1 MTNRKSLFTSCLAA
15 ILLCI
20 CTSALAQVKVTGT
33 ITDSEGFALPGVV
46 VQEAQTSPVNAV
58 LSDKDGIYSITVAS
72 SKSKLLFTCVGMT
85 DYTAAVGNRTKID
98 VVMEDDAIALE
109 TIVVTGY
116 QTVNKRELASAVSIV
131 KADDIKLAG
140 VTSIDQMLQGQVAG
154 MQVLQTS
161 GSPGSTAKIRVR
173 GTSSIIGNRSP
184 LWVLDGVVL
193 DEPVEVDHTDLSGDD
208 AEYMVG
214 NAISGVNPNDI
225 ESITVLKDASA
236 TAIYGVQA
244 ANGVIVVTT
253 KKGKSGKPRVSYSA
267 NVSFKEAES
276 YRRFNLMSAYQRIG
290 LSRDIMEQ
298 DLHYARSQ
306 SSLTIGY
313 ESLLNRFESKELNR
327 EELKQE
333 LTKMA
338 DMNTDWFGIL
348 YRNAVTQTHSA
359 SISGGTDQTTY
370 YTSIGYD
377 RDLGTAR
384 SEKADRY
391 TVLTK
396 INSWI
401 VPEKLYLGMQLNAS
415 LKNNTGYHSS
425 VNPLSYARTTSRCL
439 PCYNE
444 DGSLYF
450 YEPYSAMGAGR
461 DILYYNILDEM
472 EHTGIETGVGAI
484 NAKLNFQWNIL
495 KPLKYE
501 LQASYNYTQTQKRVY
516 ADEYSHYVSKIRGY
530 STRYYVDI
538 NSDIWNE
545 SALPQGGILNTTDTN
560 VSTWNIRNQ
569 LTFNKDF
576 NGHTV
581 SVMGV
586 NEVRSSATDGLANV
600 YYGYMP
606 DRGKTVSP
614 AYTEEYT
621 KRVTS
626 GSFAPTITDNV
637 RNVVS
642 FRGVASY
649 SYLDRYVLNSSVS
662 MDGSN
667 QFGSN
672 PEYRFLPIWSVS
684 AKWSIDREKWMK
696 QQKLFSYLALRLSYG
711 IQGNV
716 DSATSPDLVLKI
728 GSVNSETGLKQSTV
742 SYWPNADLRWEKTTS
757 YNAGLDFAILDN
769 RINGTLDVYHKV
781 GEDMIMNKTISLVN
795 GISTYKINSGNM
807 NNSGVE
813 AVIGGYPVQARDWS
827 VNLQF
832 IYSYNRNV
840 LVKAN
845 SELGTI
851 TNKDLVSGNALIEG
865 EAIGTLYSYHFSHLD
880 HNTGLPVFYDKDGY
894 NSIVTG
900 GEEKP
905 NFTLYESDLGVVK
918 SGSVNPW
925 ASGGINAGIR
935 YKNLHLNA
943 SFSYSLG
950 AVNRLPSIYGG
961 SYSRV
966 FDPEMNVTVDIMDRW
981 KQPGDEQR
989 TNIPVL
995 YDEYSYDKVHV
1006 LPVSSN
1012 GTVKKG
1018 VELYDY
1024 STARVCSTDNFRL
1037 RSLSLSYNVPSS
1049 SLKKV
1054 GMNSLSFRLQA
1065 SNLFLIADKRWQGF
1079 DPELGTAATSPVP
1092 RTYSIGINATF

>member
-1 MTNRKSLFTSCLAA
+1 MYISLRKTISA
-15 ILLCI
+15 ILSLLLA
-20 CTSALAQVKVTGT
+20 SAGVSAQIRVSGKVCDKDGYP
-33 ITDSEGFALPGVV
+33 LPGVV
-46 VQEAQTSPVNAV
+46 VQELKAIPQNASV
-58 LSDKDGIYSITVAS
+58 TDLDGVYSIDVAS
-72 SKSKLLFTCVGMT
+72 ESSRLFFSCVGLK
-85 DYTAAVGNRTKID
+85 DYQVPVGQRNRID
-98 VVMEDDAIALE
+98 VEMEDDAIAFDAL
-109 TIVVTGY
+109 VVTGY

-154 MQVLQTS
+154 MHVVQTS
-161 GSPGSTAKIRVR
+161 GSPGSSPKIRVR

-184 LWVLDGVVL
+184 LWVLDGVIL
-193 DEPVEVDHTDLSGDD
+193 DEPVEVDHTDLTGDD

-267 NVSFKEAES
+267 NISIKEAES
-276 YRRFNLMSAYQRIG
+276 YRRFNLMDAYQRIN
-290 LSRDIMEQ
+290 LSREIMEQ

-306 SSLTIGY
+306 ASLNIGY
-313 ESLLNRFESKELNR
+313 ESLLNRFNSKELNR
-327 EELKQE
+327 DELKSE
-333 LTKMA
+333 LTKLA
-338 DMNTDWFGIL
+338 DMNTDWFNIL
-348 YRNAVTQTHSA
+348 YRNAVTQTHSL
-359 SISGGTDQTTY
+359 SISGGTDRTTY
-370 YTSIGYD
+370 YTSLGYD

-384 SEKADRY
+384 KETADRY

-401 VPEKLYLGMQLNAS
+401 VPEKIYLGVQLNAS
-415 LKNNTGYHSS
+415 LKKNVGYHTS
-425 VNPLSYARTTSRCL
+425 VNPLSYARSTSRCL

-444 DGSLYF
+444 DGSLYS
-450 YEPYSAMGAGR
+450 YEPVASMGAGR
-461 DILYYNILDEM
+461 DALLFNILDEM
-472 EHTGIETGVGAI
+472 EHSGIETGVGAI
-484 NAKLNFQWNIL
+484 NAKMNFQWNFL
-495 KPLKYE
+495 HGFKYE
-501 LQASYNYTQTQKRVY
+501 LQASYNYTQTQKSTY
-516 ADEYSHYVSKIRGY
+516 TDEFSFYVSKMRGY
-530 STRYYVDI
+530 SSNYYVDI

-545 SALPQGGILNTTDTN
+545 SVIPQGGVLNISDSN

-569 LTFNKDF
+569 LSYSRDF
-576 NGHTV
+576 SGHTV
-581 SVMGV
+581 NMMGV
-586 NEVRSSATDGLANV
+586 NELRSSATTGLSNL

-606 DRGKTVSP
+606 ERGKTVSP

-621 KRVTS
+621 KKVTS
-626 GSFAPTITDNV
+626 GAFAPSITDNV

-649 SYLDRYVLNSSVS
+649 SFMDRYVFNASVS

-672 PEYRFLPIWSVS
+672 PKYRFLPIWSVS
-684 AKWSIDREKWMK
+684 GKWSIDKERWMAG
-696 QQKLFSYLALRLSYG
+696 QSFFTYLALRASYG

-728 GSVNSETGLKQSTV
+728 GSVDPETGMKQSTV

-757 YNAGLDFAILDN
+757 YNGGLDFAVLNN
-769 RINGTLDVYHKV
+769 RVNGTLDVYHKR
-781 GEDMIMNKTISLVN
+781 GEDMIMNKTISFVN
-795 GISTYKINSGNM
+795 GIGTYKINSGNM

-813 AVIGGYPVQARDWS
+813 AVIGGYPIQTGDWS
-827 VNLQF
+827 MNLQL

-845 SELGTI
+845 SELGAI
-851 TNKDLVSGNALIEG
+851 TNSDLVNGSALIEG
-865 EAIGTLYSYHFSHLD
+865 EAVGTLYSYRFSHLD
-880 HNTGLPVFYDKDGY
+880 HDTGLPVFYDKNGF
-894 NSIVTG
+894 NSIVVSG
-900 GEEKP
+900 QEHP
-905 NFTLYESDLGVVK
+905 NYTLYDSDLGIVK
-918 SGSVNPW
+918 SGSMNPW
-925 ASGGINAGIR
+925 ASGGLNMGLR
-935 YKNLHLNA
+935 YRNLHLNA

-961 SYSRV
+961 SYTRV
-966 FDPEMNVTVDIMDRW
+966 FDPEMNVTVDIIDRW
-981 KQPGDEQR
+981 RMPGDEAH
-989 TNIPVL
+989 TDIPVL
-995 YDEYSYDKVHV
+995 YDEYSYDKIYV
-1006 LPVSSN
+1006 LPVSDA

-1037 RSLSLSYNVPSS
+1037 RSLSLSYNFPSELLPRMK
-1049 SLKKV
+1049 LK
-1054 GMNSLSFRLQA
+1054 SLSLRLQA
-1065 SNLFLIADKRWQGF
+1065 NNLFIVADKRWHGF
-1079 DPELGTAATSPVP
+1079 DPELGVSATSPIP
-1092 RTYSIGINATF
+1092 RTYSFGLNVTF